1 MSLRVLYHY
10 STPQF
15 NTGSPKA
22 LVGLIDALDRSCIE
36 PLFLASSDGPLVDAL
51 AERGVGIV
59 RGPVASVS
67 YRRPLVALR
76 QIGRQASL
84 LRSHR
89 VDVVHVNELGWN
101 TDLVLGAWTR
111 GIPVI
116 LHMQNSEPIEVR
128 NLNRV
133 AARKILLVSEAQA
146 ADIAHFERI
155 RHKCA
160 VLNNPAD
167 LAACSRGRSIRPA
180 LGLAHDHLVVGTVAQ
195 VCRRKGIDLLLD
207 VARIL
212 LPEFPR
218 LVFVIAGPV
227 GHQEDAFAER
237 MMQLAQDP
245 AFDGR
250 VRFLGPRS
258 DVPDVLA
265 STDVFFLPTRAEGF
279 PVAVL
284 EAMAAGLPV
293 VASDVSGIHEMIAAP
308 ELGWRVP
315 PDSLEGFTAAL
326 RTVLRLPDRGKA
338 VGERGRRS
346 VYRRFDSA
354 TVRRKLEALYRG
366 LCGPAATTRG
376 RTAPA

>member
-133 AARKILLVSEAQA
+133 AARKILLVSRSEEHTSELQ
-146 ADIAHFERI
+146 
-155 RHKCA
+155 
-160 VLNNPAD
+160 
-167 LAACSRGRSIRPA
+167 SR
-180 LGLAHDHLVVGTVAQ
+180 LHLV
-195 VCRRKGIDLLLD
+195 CRLLL
-207 VARIL
+207 
-212 LPEFPR
+212 
-218 LVFVIAGPV
+218 
-227 GHQEDAFAER
+227 
-237 MMQLAQDP
+237 
-245 AFDGR
+245 
-250 VRFLGPRS
+250 
-258 DVPDVLA
+258 
-265 STDVFFLPTRAEGF
+265 
-279 PVAVL
+279 
-284 EAMAAGLPV
+284 
-293 VASDVSGIHEMIAAP
+293 
-308 ELGWRVP
+308 
-315 PDSLEGFTAAL
+315 
-326 RTVLRLPDRGKA
+326 
-338 VGERGRRS
+338 
-346 VYRRFDSA
+346 
-354 TVRRKLEALYRG
+354 
-366 LCGPAATTRG
+366 
-376 RTAPA
+376 

>member
-160 VLNNPAD
+160 VLNNPRSEEHTSELQSPYD
-167 LAACSRGRSIRPA
+167 L
-180 LGLAHDHLVVGTVAQ
+180 
-195 VCRRKGIDLLLD
+195 VCRLLL
-207 VARIL
+207 
-212 LPEFPR
+212 E
-218 LVFVIAGPV
+218 
-227 GHQEDAFAER
+227 
-237 MMQLAQDP
+237 
-245 AFDGR
+245 
-250 VRFLGPRS
+250 
-258 DVPDVLA
+258 
-265 STDVFFLPTRAEGF
+265 
-279 PVAVL
+279 
-284 EAMAAGLPV
+284 
-293 VASDVSGIHEMIAAP
+293 
-308 ELGWRVP
+308 
-315 PDSLEGFTAAL
+315 
-326 RTVLRLPDRGKA
+326 K
-338 VGERGRRS
+338 
-346 VYRRFDSA
+346 
-354 TVRRKLEALYRG
+354 
-366 LCGPAATTRG
+366 
-376 RTAPA
+376 